1 MEFHEIQTIQCPTR
15 QSFDAHREIWD
26 DIEVIAKEHNCV
38 FKWEV
43 LSKEERTY
51 RLNVKG
57 NSKTEQ
63 MNGLMKV
70 IEFLNKQDI
79 EPALILDSED
89 LKRTKKSIKKAI
101 EICEEVV

>member
-15 QSFDAHREIWD
+15 QSFDAHREIWN
-26 DIEVIAKEHNCV
+26 DIELIAEEHNCS
-38 FKWEV
+38 FAWEI
-43 LSKEERTY
+43 LSKKERTY
-51 RLNVKG
+51 RLNIKG

-63 MNGLMKV
+63 MNGFMKV

-79 EPALILDSED
+79 EPALILDLED
-89 LKRTKKSIKKAI
+89 VKRTKKKIDKAI